1 MMTSIETRPVE
12 ADSEAWPYPIEY
24 GRETRAEFD
33 VLVIGGG
40 IAGCH
45 AAINAARRGARVAIL
60 DKGAI
65 IRSGS
70 GGAGC
75 DHWHAACMNP
85 CSQVTPEELVKLV
98 EKSPYRQ
105 TTEYGNA
112 ITCYILGRE
121 SYDTLL
127 DLEQMGVTVRDVD
140 DEFVGSDFRDEKSK
154 LLFAYD
160 YQGRHCIRVQGWG
173 IKPALYRELKRQK
186 VTIYDRVMG
195 TSLLTEGGVQGA
207 RVVGAT
213 GVNVR
218 TGRFYTLLAKSTI
231 LATARPFRLWV
242 FSTELQGL
250 ASSFFD
256 PNCAGDGCAMAWK
269 AGAEL
274 TLLEQSVPFAGS
286 FRHVVYGTGNAS
298 NSWYA
303 CNIVDRNGR
312 EVPWV
317 DRDGNPLRT
326 LAERYRPVPGQRFF
340 LSCPDVP
347 HDYQGPR
354 LIPDLPR
361 RIREGE
367 FELPLYADLPSMPP
381 DERRALFGLMIG
393 HEGNTR
399 IPVYAVYTQAGFDPD
414 KDLLQANVLSP
425 ESYTFGPW
433 WNSVPPPQWREVG
446 RLVNGGGLVFDWDL
460 RTTLP
465 GLYAAGEQLACGANH
480 AASSATGRYAGRK
493 AAEHALHAPEP
504 EASEGQVEAEKRRVY
519 APVIRSKGFGWK
531 EVQAGLC
538 RIMQDYCGEYRSQQ
552 TLELG
557 LQWLKSIEESELAS
571 VHARNPHELMRSLE
585 VGVRLE
591 VGRAMMHASLAR
603 RASSQALGF
612 KRIDYPEMDPPEW
625 DKLITIRA
633 QGDEVITRDLA
644 CGYPLL
650 PPFAPDC
657 EQNYRE
663 HCAL

>member
-1 MMTSIETRPVE
+1 MSRMPAETRG
-12 ADSEAWPYPIEY
+12 SRGWPYANEY
-24 GRETRAEFD
+24 GTETRRQYD

-45 AAINAARRGARVAIL
+45 AAINAARRGASVAIL
-60 DKGAI
+60 DKGAV

-70 GGAGC
+70 GGGGV
-75 DHWHAACMNP
+75 DHWHAACLNP
-85 CSQVTPEELVKLV
+85 CSRVTPDDLAEFVQR
-98 EKSPYRQ
+98 SPYRQ

-112 ITCYILGRE
+112 ITCSILARE

-127 DLEQMGVTVRDVD
+127 DLERMGVTIRDVD
-140 DEFVGSDFRDEKSK
+140 DEFVGSEFRDEETK

-173 IKPALYRELKRQK
+173 VKPALHRELKRLN
-186 VTIYDRVMG
+186 VAVYDRVMG
-195 TSLLTEGGVQGA
+195 TSLLTEGGVQGG

-213 GVNVR
+213 ALNVR
-218 TGRFYTLLAKSTI
+218 TGSFYTFLAKSTI

-242 FSTELQGL
+242 FSTELQGQ

-256 PNCAGDGCAMAWK
+256 PNCAGDGCAMAWR

-274 TLLEQSVPFAGS
+274 TLLEQSAPSSGGFRCVP
-286 FRHVVYGTGNAS
+286 YGTGNGH

-312 EVPWV
+312 EVPWA
-317 DRDGNPLRT
+317 DRDGRILQT
-326 LAERYRPVPGQRFF
+326 LAERYQPAPGQKFF

-347 HDYQGPR
+347 YEYQGPT
-354 LIPDLPR
+354 LVPDLPE
-361 RIREGE
+361 RIRSGE

-399 IPVYAVYTQAGFDPD
+399 IPVYATYSQAGFDPD
-414 KDLLQANVLSP
+414 KDMLQANILSP
-425 ESYTFGPW
+425 EGYGIGAW
-433 WNSVPPPQWREVG
+433 WVGESPPQWREVG
-446 RLVNGGGLVFDWDL
+446 RLVNGGGVVFDWDL

-480 AASSATGRYAGRK
+480 AASSTTGRYAGRK
-493 AAEHALHAPEP
+493 AADSALEAPAPEP
-504 EASEGQVEAEKRRVY
+504 DQRQIEAEKHRVY
-519 APVIRSKGFGWK
+519 AAARRAEGPGWK
-531 EVQAGLC
+531 EVQAGAC
-538 RIMQDYCGEYRSQQ
+538 RIMQDYCGEYRGQE

-557 LQWLKSIEESELAS
+557 LAWLKSIEDSEYAS
-571 VHARNPHELMRSLE
+571 ISASNPHELMRTLE

-603 RASSQALGF
+603 KASSEALGF
-612 KRIDYPEMDPPEW
+612 KRLDYPALDPPEW
-625 DKLITIRA
+625 NKLVTIRA
-633 QGDEVITRDLA
+633 QGSDVIVGDLD
-644 CGYPLL
+644 CDYPLL
-650 PPFAPDC
+650 APFASSC
-657 EQNYRE
+657 ERNYRE
-663 HCAL
+663 HCGL